1 MGGLVKLRLSALSPF
16 SRDTRLLF
24 AVSGMLSVSFFGV
37 QMLLKVL
44 YVLRLGYGPEFV
56 GWFLAS
62 SALAYMAMGLPSGAL
77 GARFGTRRI
86 MLVGGICAV
95 VGMATLPLTEYV
107 PPWADTVWPI
117 GSQMILTMG
126 WSMFSVN
133 LIPTLTAVTTEQ
145 NRAGA
150 YSLNAVLQGAGTFVG
165 TLSGGLLPGM
175 FARLLGES
183 PDAPGPYG
191 YALWVGAALAL
202 VAILPLTFVGNIEA
216 VAAEKQE
223 GKRGP
228 FPLWPIFSIV
238 VYVYVRHAGWAT
250 GRAFANAYMD
260 TELHLSTA
268 SIGLITSVGQFLA
281 ILAPLL
287 NPRLAVRRSNGW
299 IVLMTTLGIAA
310 SLVPLAL
317 IPHWTAV
324 AAGRLVFV
332 VLSAIWLPALQA
344 FHMDRVGP
352 QWRSIAYGALAM
364 AMGSG
369 FGTMS
374 LAGGYVVAA
383 AGYRTLFAL
392 GVVLSLIAAAL
403 MWGILRHQSRQTAQS
418 PVPDTDRV

>member
-1 MGGLVKLRLSALSPF
+1 VKLKLSALSPF
-16 SRDTRLLF
+16 SHDTRLLF

-86 MLVGGICAV
+86 MLVGGTCAV
-95 VGMATLPLTEYV
+95 LGMAALPVTEYV
-107 PPWADTVWPI
+107 PPWAGTVWPI
-117 GSQMILTMG
+117 GSQILLTTG

-133 LIPTLTAVTTEQ
+133 LIPTLTAVTAER
-145 NRAGA
+145 NRNSA

-165 TLSGGLLPGM
+165 TLVGGLLPGM

-183 PDAPGPYG
+183 QDAPGPYR
-191 YALWVGAALAL
+191 YALWVGAGLGLA
-202 VAILPLTFVGNIEA
+202 AILPLILVGDIGA
-216 VAAEKQE
+216 VASTKQA

-228 FPLWPIFSIV
+228 FPLWPIASIV

-250 GRAFANAYMD
+250 GRAYANAYMD

-268 SIGLITSVGQFLA
+268 SIGLITSAGQFLA

-287 NPRLAVRRSNGW
+287 NLRVAARRSNGW
-299 IVLMTTLGIAA
+299 IVLVTTLGIAA
-310 SLVPLAL
+310 SLIPLAL
-317 IPHWTAV
+317 IPHWAAV

-332 VLSAIWLPALQA
+332 VLSSAWLPALQA
-344 FHMDRVGP
+344 FQMQRVDP
-352 QWRSIAYGALAM
+352 EWRSIAYGAVAM

-383 AGYRTLFAL
+383 RGYRTLFAL
-392 GVVLSLIAAAL
+392 GVVLSLVAAAL
-403 MWGILRHQSRQTAQS
+403 IWAILRVQSRQEASLPTAANDVS
-418 PVPDTDRV
+418 